1 MAKTKTNSKQFT
13 PEMNLKRKRL
23 IGAIFG
29 VFKLLNKKPT
39 MEYVKGI
46 ACRAAKVEDINDIP
60 PQRLQSLY
68 NAFLNAQKDPGF
80 AQRLVNCELWDL
92 ENLN

>member
-1 MAKTKTNSKQFT
+1 MSKTKTNSKQFT

-29 VFKLLNKKPT
+29 VLKLLNKKPT
-39 MEYVKGI
+39 MAYVKSI
-46 ACRAAKVEDINDIP
+46 ACRAAKVKDFNDIP
-60 PQRLQSLY
+60 SERLNSLY
-68 NAFLNAQKDPGF
+68 NAFLNAQKDLGF

>member
-1 MAKTKTNSKQFT
+1 MSKTKTNSKQFT

-23 IGAIFG
+23 IAAIFG
-29 VFKLLNKKPT
+29 VLKLLNKKPT
-39 MEYVKGI
+39 MAYVKSI
-46 ACRAAKVEDINDIP
+46 ACRAAKVKDFNDIP
-60 PQRLQSLY
+60 SERLNSLY
-68 NAFLNAQKDPGF
+68 NAFLNAQKDLGF

>member
-23 IGAIFG
+23 IAAIFG
-29 VFKLLNKKPT
+29 VLKLLNKKPT
-39 MEYVKGI
+39 MAYVKSI
-46 ACRAAKVEDINDIP
+46 ACRAAKVKDFNDIP
-60 PQRLQSLY
+60 SERLNSLY
-68 NAFLNAQKDPGF
+68 NAFLNAQKDLGF

>member
-39 MEYVKGI
+39 MAYVKKI

-68 NAFLNAQKDPGF
+68 NAFLNAQKDLGF